1 MSENGAT
8 HVDEAIEAVADLER
22 DAQDAISRHQRWIAR
37 VTNRIGQP
45 LTFYLVVA
53 FVALW
58 IVSNLSVQNATGKTF
73 DPPPFAYLQGMLTLS
88 GLLVAILILTTAN
101 RVAQIDTQRDKLT
114 LQINLLNERRTAKLI
129 RMIDELR
136 RDSPNLPTHDDPEV
150 QQLSEPTNT
159 QEVSRA
165 IEERTP
171 PAPPR
176 SLTENYTRRDE
187 AKSRSYWTLRKISS
201 GIFPSS
207 RSFAIAP
214 RSAAIAVSC
223 TK

>member
-1 MSENGAT
+1 MRDNGAT
-8 HVDEAIEAVADLER
+8 HVEEAIEAVADLER

-45 LTFYLVVA
+45 LTFYLVVT

-58 IVSNLSVQNATGKTF
+58 IASNLTVPPHRGRTF
-73 DPPPFAYLQGMLTLS
+73 DPPPFYWLQGMLALS

-136 RDSPNLPTHDDPEV
+136 RDSPNIPTHDDPEV
-150 QQLSEPTNT
+150 EQLSEPTNA

-171 PAPPR
+171 PPHPGA
-176 SLTENYTRRDE
+176 
-187 AKSRSYWTLRKISS
+187 
-201 GIFPSS
+201 
-207 RSFAIAP
+207 
-214 RSAAIAVSC
+214 
-223 TK
+223 